1 MYIPE
6 NVDKII
12 KTIEEEGFEA
22 YAVGGCVR
30 DSLLGIEPKDW
41 DITTS
46 AKPEEIKHIFP
57 RTVDTGIEHG
67 TVSVLMGKIP
77 YEVTTY
83 RLDGAYTDGRHPDK
97 VEFSTS
103 LAEDLKRRDFTINAM
118 AYSKQTGVVDLFAGK
133 QDLENGLIRCVG
145 EPLER
150 FSEDALRML
159 RAIRFGAKLGFCIE
173 AETYRAIG
181 MLKENLAKVSKE
193 RIFIELNKTLES
205 DLPIRLL
212 DVKDTGLADFISPVF
227 AQIEESSYRDLA
239 KLTGVSKN
247 RSLRWAAFLYKMGEE
262 KAVRILKDLK
272 SDNDN
277 IQVVKHLIRY
287 MDYDVD
293 GGAYRLK
300 ILLNRIGY
308 ENTRLLLELKQA
320 GFGNDVRDIAK
331 VEKTLDQII
340 EKREA
345 YRISELALNG
355 KDLIFLG
362 IKQGKQIGDILDFL
376 LDEVMKSP
384 DLNQKEILEDMAR
397 KHL

>member
-83 RLDGAYTDGRHPDK
+83 RLDGTYTDGRHPDK

-118 AYSKQTGVVDLFAGK
+118 AYSKQTGVVDLFAGQ

-227 AQIEESSYRDLA
+227 AQIEESSYRDLD

-308 ENTRLLLELKQA
+308 ENTRLLLELKKA

-384 DLNQKEILEDMAR
+384 DLNQKEILEDMAK

>member
-83 RLDGAYTDGRHPDK
+83 RLDGTYTDGRHPDK

-103 LAEDLKRRDFTINAM
+103 LVEDLKRRDFTINAM

-159 RAIRFGAKLGFCIE
+159 RAIRFGAKLGFGIE

-247 RSLRWAAFLYKMGEE
+247 RSLRWAAFLYKIGEE

-308 ENTRLLLELKQA
+308 ENMRLLLELKQA